1 MSFEHLSSLRLQD
14 HPKTAVQ
21 TYWCV
26 VCQFTLRT
34 EEESLAHVK
43 VFPTHRVKAARRIFC
58 RFCGNDMPL
67 ESGRFPDHWTG
78 GGLDVHRCLGSGRT
92 P

>member
-1 MSFEHLSSLRLQD
+1 MSWVHLSSLRFQD
-14 HPKTAVQ
+14 NPKYAVQ

-26 VCQFTLRT
+26 VCQFSLRT

-43 VFPTHRVKAARRIFC
+43 VFPTHRVKTVRRIFC
-58 RFCGNDMPL
+58 RVCGNDMPL
-67 ESGRFPDHWTG
+67 ENGRLPAHWTG
-78 GGLDVHRCLGSGRT
+78 GGQDVHRCRGSGMA